1 VIVDKGMNGGQH
13 KARISGGRLIV
24 NHLLN
29 ADRHMVASKRS
40 AQRADS
46 LFVVSEL
53 FWGCV

>member
-29 ADRHMVASKRS
+29 TDRHMVASKRS